1 MARPEQR
8 AAHAARAGRAD
19 FGAALVALLWCVAV
33 VLALAACDRVL
44 GLAREHVPAH
54 EFGAARRL
62 APDAAL
68 VERIGAHPTPVLA
81 TLFMSSRERVPAA
94 VRGVERDLVQLFD
107 GLAEAS
113 DGRLSFTL
121 VHPESSAAAA
131 AHAAARGVLPRRVRT
146 LVRDGWSE
154 ALVHSTIELVGAG
167 GRSVLLEGLDRDDL
181 VHVQRRMGEHL
192 ERLAAPT
199 PARIALAAPEQ
210 GWQRLARELANHGDV
225 ERVDPV
231 RASLAPYDVV
241 VFVAPDAR
249 AIEGGVLER
258 LEARRAR
265 GATLIVAAGAYADQ
279 MLASEGPG
287 VAPPRLRLAAPDA
300 QLDPLWNAFALEAR
314 DVRLLDPRSEDAAAL
329 PGTALPFRVRCIA
342 PNQDFRRFPAQP
354 NTTLLF
360 PSPTALVLDEARLV
374 ERGWRAHVLATTS
387 QDAVGA
393 RELEFT
399 LEGPSN
405 ANGRALGKSPLLV
418 ELEPDDALEGPAY
431 VFACA
436 AALGDDVLERDDLGQ
451 RRALALLLGA
461 ATTDE
466 RLVAAR
472 GEYGP
477 SATFGDLPRGDEVV
491 WRSFALGVIPVVL
504 LFVWRVRRM
513 LQPVARRRSAQV
525 VPVFVAAGVL
535 VAALV
540 LVPSVASLARTHA
553 APAPALTDLAVR
565 TAASAGALR
574 VDFVLPRAHAL
585 PADMRAAARAARSRL
600 AALERSVEDLVV
612 TSIDPSTLSS
622 AERDAL
628 GVAERTV
635 VRREAGRDVA
645 RRVRAGLVVR
655 GATAEPLVIEFED
668 ARAFEQL
675 EFRLALAFHTA
686 LTGRRPSV
694 DVASSTPRLSAA
706 ETHLEYQR
714 LQLFAP
720 TGSDVFSAARTWLSA
735 SGFDVAHV
743 DPEVP
748 SPPRS
753 ADVLVWLQPR
763 RPTQPV
769 LTRLVDHLRA
779 GRGAFV
785 AGQPFEVVAR
795 QEGEDLVVHWP
806 RPTVCDLDELWL
818 EGLGAHVANAIVF
831 DRVVFDDAS
840 DTTSSANAAANTTT
854 GTAAG
859 ARRSLRG
866 ASAPSFQVR
875 AGDFAWH
882 GGAYVA
888 LDEAALAQHGV
899 AARVLLAASP
909 RAWSFAWDGGN
920 LPADVLA
927 GPTAAAPARPD
938 APLVV
943 ELAGTFPGVDAT
955 GAVVADAAEPAPRAA
970 LPGRLVLA
978 ASSEFLANGH
988 LFDARFGAPEFLVET
1003 VARLALPSDVAAL
1016 AAADARPRRLDDV
1029 DENTRLTWRAVVTG
1043 AAPFAALLLLIVR
1056 GALRGSLRRRVRSLA
1071 LGRVARHDEVDA

>member
-1 MARPEQR
+1 MARRNERSAQG
-8 AAHAARAGRAD
+8 ARRGR
-19 FGAALVALLWCVAV
+19 AALVALLWCFAA

-44 GLAREHVPAH
+44 GLAREHAPTR
-54 EFGAARRL
+54 EFGEARRL
-62 APDAAL
+62 APDAEL
-68 VERIGAHPTPVLA
+68 VARIGAHPTPVLA
-81 TLFMSSRERVPAA
+81 TLFMSSQERVPAA
-94 VRGVERDLVQLFD
+94 ARDVERDLVRLFER
-107 GLAEAS
+107 LAKAG
-113 DGRLSFTL
+113 DGRLSFSL

-154 ALVHSTIELVGAG
+154 ASVYSTIELVGAG

-181 VHVQRRMGEHL
+181 VHVQRRIGEHL
-192 ERLAAPT
+192 DRLHAPT

-210 GWQRLARELANHGDV
+210 GWQRLARELADHGH
-225 ERVDPV
+225 VDRIDLM
-231 RASLAPYDVV
+231 RASLAPYDLV

-249 AIEGGVLER
+249 ALEDGVLER
-258 LEARRAR
+258 LESRRAN
-265 GATLIVAAGAYADQ
+265 GATLIVAAGTHADE
-279 MLASEGPG
+279 LLVSDGPG
-287 VAPPRLRLAAPDA
+287 VAPPRVRLAAPDA
-300 QLDPLWNAFALEAR
+300 ELAPLWNAFALNVR
-314 DVRLLDPRSEDAAAL
+314 DVRLLDPRSEDTLAIPGAAV
-329 PGTALPFRVRCIA
+329 PYRVRCIA
-342 PNQDFRRFPAQP
+342 PNQDFRRFLAQP

-387 QDAVGA
+387 QDAFGA

-399 LEGPSN
+399 LDGAPT
-405 ANGRALGKSPLLV
+405 ANGRALGKAPLLV
-418 ELEPDDALEGPAY
+418 ELEPDDTLEGRAY

-436 AALGDDVLERDDLGQ
+436 AALGDDVLARDDLGQ
-451 RRALALLLGA
+451 RRALDLLVGA

-477 SATFGDLPRGDEVV
+477 SATFGELPRGDEVV
-491 WRSFALGVIPVVL
+491 WRSFALGVVPLVL
-504 LFVWRVRRM
+504 LFVWRVRRL

-535 VAALV
+535 VGALV
-540 LVPSVASLARTHA
+540 VLPSVASFARTHA
-553 APAPALTDLAVR
+553 APAAALVELATR
-565 TAASAGALR
+565 AAAASGSLH

-585 PADMRAAARAARSRL
+585 PADMRAAARAARARL
-600 AALERSVEDLVV
+600 DALERNVADMVV
-612 TSIDPSTLSS
+612 TSIDPSTLSA
-622 AERDAL
+622 AERSAL

-655 GATAEPLVIEFED
+655 GATQEPLVIEFED

-675 EFRLALAFHTA
+675 EFRLALALHTA

-706 ETHLEYQR
+706 ESHLEYQR

-720 TGSDVFSAARTWLSA
+720 TGSDVFSAARAWLSA

-748 SPPRS
+748 SPPRG
-753 ADVLVWLQPR
+753 ADVFLWLQPR
-763 RPTQPV
+763 RPTLPA
-769 LTRLVDHLRA
+769 LALLVDHLRA

-795 QEGEDLVVHWP
+795 QEGEAQVVHWP
-806 RPTVCDLDELWL
+806 RPTVADLDELWL
-818 EGLGAHVANAIVF
+818 RELGAHVASAIVF
-831 DRVVFDDAS
+831 DRVVFDDVS
-840 DTTSSANAAANTTT
+840 DTTNTASTTNTAANS
-854 GTAAG
+854 TAS
-859 ARRSLRG
+859 ARRSSRG

-888 LDEAALAQHGV
+888 LDEAALARHGV

-927 GPTAAAPARPD
+927 GPTEAAPAQPS

-943 ELAGTFPGVDAT
+943 ELEGTFPGVDAT
-955 GAVVADAAEPAPRAA
+955 GAVVARGQESVDRAAPR
-970 LPGRLVLA
+970 GRLVLA

-988 LFDARFGAPEFLVET
+988 LFDTRFGAPEFLVET
-1003 VARLALPSDVAAL
+1003 VARLALPSDLAAL
-1016 AAADARPRRLDDV
+1016 AAPGWRPRRLEDV
-1029 DENTRLTWRAVVTG
+1029 EERTRLTWRALVTG
-1043 AAPFAALLLLIVR
+1043 AAPFAALVLLLAR
-1056 GALRGSLRRRVRSLA
+1056 GALRGPRRRRARSA
-1071 LGRVARHDEVDA
+1071 LFGRALDHSEVEA